1 MLPFGPTT
9 PAGACTLKEST
20 KERRQ
25 VVQGPSNRVGRCGSW
40 KKKGKKDGKL
50 GRIGGGFA
58 GRGRGRGRREGG
70 GVSRVY
76 RGWQRSSR
84 RAGRER

>member
-1 MLPFGPTT
+1 MLPFEPTT

-58 GRGRGRGRREGG
+58 GRRERERRGEECQGCTG
-70 GVSRVY
+70 
-76 RGWQRSSR
+76 GWQRSSR